1 MPELIINGPAGRL
14 EARYHHEPAPDSPLA
29 LILHPHPQFG
39 GTMNNQIVYS
49 LYYTFAQ
56 RGFSVLRFNFR
67 GVGRSQG
74 VWDGG
79 PGELSDAAS
88 ALDWLQIVKPDVRSC
103 WIAGVSF
110 GTWIAM
116 QLLMRR
122 PEIDGF
128 ICVAPPSN
136 LYDFSFLAPCPSSG
150 IMVNGD
156 KDKVVPTHSV
166 AELAAKLKTQKGI
179 KIDHEV
185 IPGANHFFENK
196 TEQLMEV
203 VGTYVDMRM
212 TKAAKDRERDKA
224 KEKQKEREKQRQRER
239 EEE

>member
-14 EARYHHEPAPDSPLA
+14 EARYHHEASPESPIA

-39 GTMNNQIVYS
+39 GTMNNQVVYS

-79 PGELSDAAS
+79 PGELSDAAC
-88 ALDWLQIVKPDVRSC
+88 ALDWLQQVKPDAKTC

-110 GTWIAM
+110 GTWISM

-136 LYDFSFLAPCPSSG
+136 LYDFSFLAPC
-150 IMVNGD
+150 
-156 KDKVVPTHSV
+156 
-166 AELAAKLKTQKGI
+166 
-179 KIDHEV
+179 
-185 IPGANHFFENK
+185 
-196 TEQLMEV
+196 
-203 VGTYVDMRM
+203 R
-212 TKAAKDRERDKA
+212 R
-224 KEKQKEREKQRQRER
+224 
-239 EEE
+239 